1 MFFTFMPGYPR
12 RMSASQRRLL
22 DKVATPVLDA
32 IIELSPRIVELSKDK
47 HRALGIAETTLLVQV
62 GAYRAL
68 AIYPAD
74 KGGWTA
80 KEFDSESGSLSLLR
94 EITANVNEVQLPAWV
109 LRAAIESIEAQLAGY
124 TQNGY
129 PNEAHEA
136 SAASLG
142 RVLAKFRQRLAM
154 KTMATTAVKVDDD
167 EEEFD
172 YAG

>member
-1 MFFTFMPGYPR
+1 
-12 RMSASQRRLL
+12 MSASQRRLL
-22 DKVATPVLDA
+22 DKVATPVLEA
-32 IIELSPRIVELSKDK
+32 IVELSPRVVELSKDK
-47 HRALGIAETTLLVQV
+47 YRALGIAETTLLVQV

-74 KGGWTA
+74 RNGWTA
-80 KEFDSESGSLSLLR
+80 KEFDSESGALSLLR
-94 EITANVNEVQLPAWV
+94 EVTAPVSEAQLPAWV
-109 LRAAIESIEAQLAGY
+109 LRAAIESIETQLAGY
-124 TQNGY
+124 TANGY

-136 SAASLG
+136 SAVSLG

-154 KTMATTAVKVDDD
+154 KTVATSAVKVDDD

>member
-1 MFFTFMPGYPR
+1 
-12 RMSASQRRLL
+12 MSASQRRLL

-47 HRALGIAETTLLVQV
+47 HRALGIAQTTLLVQV

-68 AIYPAD
+68 AVFPAD

-80 KEFDSESGSLSLLR
+80 KEFDSEAGSLTLLR
-94 EITANVNEVQLPAWV
+94 EVTASVDEAGLPAWV
-109 LRAAIESIEAQLAGY
+109 LRAAIESIDAQLAGY
-124 TQNGY
+124 AANGY
-129 PNEAHEA
+129 PSDAHEA
-136 SAASLG
+136 SAVALG
-142 RVLAKFRQRLAM
+142 RVLAKFRQRLAT
-154 KTMATTAVKVDDD
+154 KTVSTGAIKVDSD